1 MELKSILILL
11 AVHYWS
17 VEQIQGFNVGTA
29 GAKVFSGTE
38 EEEFGYT
45 VQQFINQQGK
55 WLLVGSPWLTSN
67 NNREGGVYKCEI
79 TSPGSM
85 CEKLNLQNSFSTPT
99 MQNIN
104 MNMTLGMTLMRKA
117 KNNGFMT
124 CGPLWSQRCGAQ
136 NFVPGVCAEVSPL
149 FSAQPAFSPALQNCG
164 GPVDI
169 AVVLDGSNSIYP
181 WPDVRKF
188 LNKFLGSLDV
198 GPDKAQVSLIQYSND
213 LSFQFY
219 LNTYQSKDEMLKVA
233 ATIEQKTGDVTNTF
247 AAIDSARMQAFLPGN
262 GGRPDATKV
271 MVVVTDGESADGQ
284 KSKEVI
290 ERCEKDNI
298 IRFGIAIL
306 KPSADI
312 VKFTKEIETIA
323 SNPKENYVFNVSNE
337 AGLVNIAGTLGN
349 RIFNIEGTGKGQ
361 DFEMEMAQVGFSAHQ
376 TKNEDVMML
385 GAVGA
390 YGWSG
395 TVVHKSTQTAEIFHK
410 QAFLKILEDRNH
422 SSLLGYSVTT
432 LNDGSSEFYVAGAPR
447 SNHTGQV
454 VVYTLNSQRQ
464 PNIIDS
470 QRGDQIGSYFGSVLC
485 PLDVDRDGVTD
496 LLLVGAPMYM
506 SDQKKETGKVYIYS
520 VIKGVLSKQGSLE
533 GSSPLENARFGMAI
547 TAVPDLNL
555 DGFTDVV
562 VGAPLEENN
571 QGAIYVYNG
580 DQRTI
585 RKQSSQRI
593 LGSKLD
599 PALKFFGRSLDGSRD
614 LNGDSIPDVSVG
626 GYGKVLQLWS
636 KGVAV
641 VTAKV
646 TFTPDRVS
654 VLSKTCSFS
663 GRIVPCFTAKVCFS
677 ATFRP
682 ADNVGPAVI
691 KYNLTLDADLS
702 TSRFTSRAQFSN
714 SERVFQQDIRVST
727 KEICQVHEVY
737 IHEALD
743 YMKPVA
749 LRVDVSLQKQD
760 STLVLDFYSFR
771 EWEFYIPFLKE
782 CGSDD
787 KCVSDLQLSVIQ
799 QQSSSRFV
807 VKENSR
813 LSFTITVKNRKE
825 NAYNTR
831 VSIHYSRNLFY
842 SSATHNITCESSR
855 NSQILS
861 CQVGHP
867 ALKTGQSVTFQV
879 NFSFNLEE
887 LKKKAE
893 LVFEAQSDSEEETP
907 ADNKDTVSIPVE
919 YSSDIILS
927 RGVNPEFCIVD
938 PKDQVKT
945 TISSFDDIGP
955 EFNYTLRVSGG
966 NFPVSQANLSVFVP
980 TSTRAGNP
988 LIYITSVTTAPAGD
1002 VKCNSGDLID
1012 PFRIKEKAYTARFTE
1027 ESFRGTK
1034 ELNIKTSQSK
1044 TIKCALKD
1052 LRRKSMFVNITARI
1066 WNGTFATAD
1075 FQSVVLAVRVHIE
1088 MPQPDLLFTTEKE
1101 IQAEVTVSKTGA
1113 KADVPL
1119 GVVVGSCIGGI
1130 LLLAALTAVLWKFG
1144 FFKRKRPIPVD
1155 DNNLRL
1161 IETDTRDDIIET

>member
-1 MELKSILILL
+1 MHVS
-11 AVHYWS
+11 ADWS

-85 CEKLNLQNSFSTPT
+85 CEKLNLQTSFSTPT

-181 WPDVRKF
+181 WPDVQKF

-271 MVVVTDGESADGQ
+271 MVVVTDGESADGY

-298 IRFGIAIL
+298 IRFGIAVRSQL
-306 KPSADI
+306 KYIADI

-410 QAFLKILEDRNH
+410 QAFLKTLEDRNH

-454 VVYTLNSQRQ
+454 VVYTLNSERQ
-464 PNIIDS
+464 PKISNS

-585 RKQSSQRI
+585 RNQSSQRI

-599 PALKFFGRSLDGSRD
+599 PALKFFGRSLDGSKD

-626 GYGKVLQLWS
+626 GYGKVLQL
-636 KGVAV
+636 
-641 VTAKV
+641 
-646 TFTPDRVS
+646 
-654 VLSKTCSFS
+654 CFS
-663 GRIVPCFTAKVCFS
+663 GRIVPCFTANVCFS

-682 ADNVGPAVI
+682 ADNVGPAGRKVI
-691 KYNLTLDADLS
+691 HPHCSVTNILL
-702 TSRFTSRAQFSN
+702 
-714 SERVFQQDIRVST
+714 
-727 KEICQVHEVY
+727 IC
-737 IHEALD
+737 
-743 YMKPVA
+743 
-749 LRVDVSLQKQD
+749 
-760 STLVLDFYSFR
+760 
-771 EWEFYIPFLKE
+771 
-782 CGSDD
+782 
-787 KCVSDLQLSVIQ
+787 
-799 QQSSSRFV
+799 SSSRFV

-842 SSATHNITCESSR
+842 SSATHVSDLLVVFYLVVFFP
-855 NSQILS
+855 Q
-861 CQVGHP
+861 
-867 ALKTGQSVTFQV
+867 VTFQV

-893 LVFEAQSDSEEETP
+893 LVFEAQR
-907 ADNKDTVSIPVE
+907 
-919 YSSDIILS
+919 YSLFYVMS
-927 RGVNPEFCIVD
+927 
-938 PKDQVKT
+938 
-945 TISSFDDIGP
+945 
-955 EFNYTLRVSGG
+955 VSG
-966 NFPVSQANLSVFVP
+966 LY
-980 TSTRAGNP
+980 TH
-988 LIYITSVTTAPAGD
+988 IYLLD
-1002 VKCNSGDLID
+1002 
-1012 PFRIKEKAYTARFTE
+1012 
-1027 ESFRGTK
+1027 
-1034 ELNIKTSQSK
+1034 
-1044 TIKCALKD
+1044 
-1052 LRRKSMFVNITARI
+1052 RK
-1066 WNGTFATAD
+1066 
-1075 FQSVVLAVRVHIE
+1075 Q
-1088 MPQPDLLFTTEKE
+1088 
-1101 IQAEVTVSKTGA
+1101 
-1113 KADVPL
+1113 
-1119 GVVVGSCIGGI
+1119 
-1130 LLLAALTAVLWKFG
+1130 
-1144 FFKRKRPIPVD
+1144 
-1155 DNNLRL
+1155 
-1161 IETDTRDDIIET
+1161 

>member
-1 MELKSILILL
+1 MHVS
-11 AVHYWS
+11 ADWS

-85 CEKLNLQNSFSTPT
+85 CEKLNLQTSFSTPT

-181 WPDVRKF
+181 WPDVQKF

-247 AAIDSARMQAFLPGN
+247 AAIDSARYVLAFLPGN

-271 MVVVTDGESADGQ
+271 MVVVTDGESADGY

-298 IRFGIAIL
+298 IRFGIAVRSQL
-306 KPSADI
+306 KYIADI

-410 QAFLKILEDRNH
+410 QAFLKTLEDRNH

-454 VVYTLNSQRQ
+454 VVYTLNSERQ
-464 PNIIDS
+464 PKISNS

-585 RKQSSQRI
+585 RNQSSQRI

-599 PALKFFGRSLDGSRD
+599 PALKFFGRSLDGSKD

-654 VLSKTCSFS
+654 VLSKICSFS
-663 GRIVPCFTAKVCFS
+663 GRIVPCFTANVCFS

-691 KYNLTLDADLS
+691 KYSLTLDADL
-702 TSRFTSRAQFSN
+702 SRAQFSN
-714 SERVFQQDIRVST
+714 SERVFQKDISVST
-727 KEICQVHEVY
+727 NEICQAHEVY
-737 IHEALD
+737 IHVIH
-743 YMKPVA
+743 PH
-749 LRVDVSLQKQD
+749 
-760 STLVLDFYSFR
+760 
-771 EWEFYIPFLKE
+771 
-782 CGSDD
+782 C
-787 KCVSDLQLSVIQ
+787 SVTNILLIC
-799 QQSSSRFV
+799 SSSRFV

-842 SSATHNITCESSR
+842 SSATHVSDLLVVFYCLFYCGFW

-867 ALKTGQSVTFQV
+867 INYMFL
-879 NFSFNLEE
+879 
-887 LKKKAE
+887 
-893 LVFEAQSDSEEETP
+893 
-907 ADNKDTVSIPVE
+907 I
-919 YSSDIILS
+919 
-927 RGVNPEFCIVD
+927 C
-938 PKDQVKT
+938 DQ
-945 TISSFDDIGP
+945 F
-955 EFNYTLRVSGG
+955 L
-966 NFPVSQANLSVFVP
+966 
-980 TSTRAGNP
+980 
-988 LIYITSVTTAPAGD
+988 
-1002 VKCNSGDLID
+1002 
-1012 PFRIKEKAYTARFTE
+1012 
-1027 ESFRGTK
+1027 
-1034 ELNIKTSQSK
+1034 
-1044 TIKCALKD
+1044 
-1052 LRRKSMFVNITARI
+1052 
-1066 WNGTFATAD
+1066 
-1075 FQSVVLAVRVHIE
+1075 
-1088 MPQPDLLFTTEKE
+1088 
-1101 IQAEVTVSKTGA
+1101 
-1113 KADVPL
+1113 
-1119 GVVVGSCIGGI
+1119 
-1130 LLLAALTAVLWKFG
+1130 
-1144 FFKRKRPIPVD
+1144 
-1155 DNNLRL
+1155 
-1161 IETDTRDDIIET
+1161 